1 MAQISRRLPRE
12 WDMSET
18 TNEPQRPERR
28 FERRDSAGRSTLFRP
43 RQLASH
49 EALKRSIAEAKEAS
63 SGEASLLPGPSPA
76 GAEESGFSLSW
87 PVITGGAM
95 AILAVIV
102 FAAFVG
108 YTVGQ
113 ARGRAAERAANELV
127 PATFSEDQ
135 MAALD
140 KALESLRSGR
150 PADAITALSD
160 LKNQGGHHPSVAYLL
175 ALAGLQSGDSQLAA
189 TEATESIS
197 LKERVSDS
205 LALLAVVE
213 TQKAS
218 DRTQMAMVDPRR
230 RAESLLR
237 EAIAVDPAN
246 PYPHFELATLL
257 RYQGNRQ
264 EALKEIEAAK
274 ARLNPMDS
282 HLVMDITSRLLRLE
296 SLAAADLPP
305 QETSINDP
313 RELLPAA
320 YAAMKQGNFDQ
331 AAELLRRTQ
340 TVMDRELFNYL
351 VNDPALR
358 RFAKEPKLEEFYP
371 EK

>member
-1 MAQISRRLPRE
+1 
-12 WDMSET
+12 MSET
-18 TNEPQRPERR
+18 TNESQRPGRR
-28 FERRDSAGRSTLFRP
+28 FERSDRSGRSTLFRP

-49 EALKRSIAEAKEAS
+49 EALKREIAEAKDIPPGDAS
-63 SGEASLLPGPSPA
+63 PFPGASPA
-76 GAEESGFSLSW
+76 GEGASEKAGPLLSW
-87 PVITGGAM
+87 PILTGGMIAC
-95 AILAVIV
+95 LVLV
-102 FAAFVG
+102 VLAAFLG
-108 YTVGQ
+108 YTIGQ

-127 PATFSEDQ
+127 PSTFSAEQ
-135 MAALD
+135 MTVLN
-140 KALESLRSGR
+140 KALESLRIGR
-150 PADAITALSD
+150 PADAITSLSD

-175 ALAGLQSGDSQLAA
+175 ALAGLQIGDIQLAA

-257 RYQGNRQ
+257 RYQGKRQ
-264 EALKEIEAAK
+264 EALAEIEAAK

-320 YAAMKQGNFDQ
+320 YAAMKQGNLDQ
-331 AAELLRRTQ
+331 AADLLRRTRA
-340 TVMDRELFNYL
+340 VMDRELFNYL
-351 VNDPALR
+351 INDPALR
-358 RFAKEPKLEEFYP
+358 RFAREPKLEEFYA

>member
-1 MAQISRRLPRE
+1 MAA

-18 TNEPQRPERR
+18 TNESQRPGNR
-28 FERRDSAGRSTLFRP
+28 FEKSDRSGRSTLFRP

-49 EALKRSIAEAKEAS
+49 EALKRSIAEAKV
-63 SGEASLLPGPSPA
+63 SGAAGVPPLAGASPA
-76 GAEESGFSLSW
+76 GAEEPPSAGFSLSW
-87 PVITGGAM
+87 PVLTGGMIALLALM
-95 AILAVIV
+95 AITALL
-102 FAAFVG
+102 G
-108 YTVGQ
+108 YTIGQ
-113 ARGRAAERAANELV
+113 ARGRATERAANELV
-127 PATFSEDQ
+127 PVSFSAEQ
-135 MAALD
+135 MSVLN
-140 KALESLRSGR
+140 KALESLRFGR
-150 PADAITALSD
+150 PADAIAALSD
-160 LKNQGGHHPSVAYLL
+160 LKNQDGHHPSVAYLL
-175 ALAGLQSGDSQLAA
+175 ALAGLQNGDSQLAA

-257 RYQGNRQ
+257 RYQGKRQ
-264 EALKEIEAAK
+264 EALAEIEAAK

-320 YAAMKQGNFDQ
+320 YAAMKQGNLDQ
-331 AAELLRRTQ
+331 AADLLRRTRA
-340 TVMDRELFNYL
+340 VMDRELFNYL
-351 VNDPALR
+351 INDPALR
-358 RFAKEPKLEEFYP
+358 RFAKEPKLEEFYA